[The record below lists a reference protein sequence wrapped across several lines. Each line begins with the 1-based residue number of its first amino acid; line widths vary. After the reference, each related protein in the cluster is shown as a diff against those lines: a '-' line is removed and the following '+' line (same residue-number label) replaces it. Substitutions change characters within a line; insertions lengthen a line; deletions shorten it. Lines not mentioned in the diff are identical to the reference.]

1 MSLASVL
8 VVDTMLDHAVHA
20 RWDQL
25 HTVLAEDFV
34 IVEPDSLPYGG
45 SHHGVDG
52 YRALMQAIGALF
64 ELKFEP
70 VGCHAVG
77 DNMVVLRLNVRFAAR
92 ATGRQVRLPVVE
104 LFTLRAGRIARSEV
118 FLFDT
123 AALLATL
130 GADLGAP

>member
-1 MSLASVL
+1 MSLGSVR
-8 VVDTMLDHAVHA
+8 VVETMLDHAVHA

-52 YRALMQAIGALF
+52 YRDLMQAIGARF
-64 ELKFEP
+64 ELAFEP
-70 VGCHAVG
+70 MGCHAVA
-77 DNMVVLRLNVRFAAR
+77 DDMVVLRMNVTFVAR
-92 ATGRQVRLPVVE
+92 GSGRQVRLPVVE

-123 AALLATL
+123 AALLEIL
-130 GADLGAP
+130 

>member
-1 MSLASVL
+1 MSLASVSL
-8 VVDTMLDHAVHA
+8 VETMLDHAIHA
-20 RWDQL
+20 RWGPL
-25 HTVLAEDFV
+25 HTVLAEDFA

-64 ELKFEP
+64 ELTFET

-77 DNMVVLRLNVRFAAR
+77 DHMVVLRLNVRFASR
-92 ATGRQVRLPVVE
+92 STGRQVRLPVVE

-130 GADLGAP
+130 GADHGPP